1 MSKLSKLFYIIH
13 ASNSFSWRRQDIW
26 TRGRRRS
33 SPLGS
38 STPGASSPSKIPE
51 HPPTSPLKISNSLL
65 LQLLTFKIFNNQ
77 PLSPLTFK
85 MLNNQPLP
93 LLTLK
98 ILNHQPHPLLTFK
111 IQTSTLHH
119 LLLPWSSCM
128 VVLAAGSQD

>member
-1 MSKLSKLFYIIH
+1 MSQLSKLFTFIH
-13 ASNSFSWRRQDIW
+13 ASNSFSWRKQDIW
-26 TRGRRRS
+26 TRGRRRC

-38 STPGASSPSKIPE
+38 STPGASSPSKILE
-51 HPPTSPLKISNSLL
+51 HPLTSPLKISNSLL
-65 LQLLTFKIFNNQ
+65 LQLLTFKI
-77 PLSPLTFK
+77 
-85 MLNNQPLP
+85 LNNQPLP
-93 LLTLK
+93 ILTFKILNHQPQPLLTFK